1 MLPEIDAAIRASVI
15 TPSEDAK
22 TKLIRL
28 GYVVI
33 NSNKNSY
40 SIEIKSKP
48 LDWFYLEEM
57 PNDRDLFFEDSL
69 SLEELQQAFQL
80 LDMAVMDNVNPDG
93 DLITVAKKNCSLI
106 LQLSNV
112 FGALFATGC
121 TPYSFQE
128 RKTIELYRLEDEIA
142 NMQNKLD
149 EWNR

>member
-106 LQLSNV
+106 
-112 FGALFATGC
+112 
-121 TPYSFQE
+121 
-128 RKTIELYRLEDEIA
+128 
-142 NMQNKLD
+142 
-149 EWNR
+149 